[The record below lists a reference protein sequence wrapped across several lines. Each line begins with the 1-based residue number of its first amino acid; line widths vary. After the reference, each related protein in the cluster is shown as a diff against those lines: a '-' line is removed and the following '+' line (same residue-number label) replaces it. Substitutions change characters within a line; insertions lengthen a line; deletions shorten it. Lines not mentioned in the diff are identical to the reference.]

1 MQIELSERFIAQL
14 QTLLEFIAKDSLE
27 NALKFERE
35 LLARIENLISMPRKY
50 RQSIHFSN
58 PNIRDFI
65 FKGYVIPYLIDSPN
79 NKLVILGICKWNLW
93 NPSDK
98 V

>member
-14 QTLLEFIAKDSLE
+14 QALLEFIAQDSVE

-35 LLARIENLISMPRKY
+35 LSMQIENLGSMPRKY
-50 RQSIHFSN
+50 RQSIHFYD

-65 FKGYVIPYLIDSPN
+65 FKGYVVPYLIDSAN
-79 NKLVILGICKWNLW
+79 NKLVILGIRKWNLW
-93 NPSDK
+93 NPSDS
-98 V
+98 

>member
-1 MQIELSERFIAQL
+1 MQIELSQAFITQL
-14 QTLLEFIAKDSLE
+14 QALLEFIAKDNLG

-35 LLARIENLISMPRKY
+35 LIERIENLGSMPRKY

-65 FKGYVIPYLIDSPN
+65 FKGYIVPYLIDSTN
-79 NKLVILGICKWNLW
+79 NTLVILGIHKWNLW
-93 NPSDK
+93 NPS
-98 V
+98 

>member
-1 MQIELSERFIAQL
+1 MQIELSQAFITQL
-14 QTLLEFIAKDSLE
+14 QTLLEFIAQDSVE

-35 LLARIENLISMPRKY
+35 LLVRIENLDSMPRKY

-65 FKGYVIPYLIDSPN
+65 FKGYVCHIS
-79 NKLVILGICKWNLW
+79 
-93 NPSDK
+93 
-98 V
+98 

>member
-14 QTLLEFIAKDSLE
+14 QALLEFIAKDSVE
-27 NALKFERE
+27 NALRFERE
-35 LLARIENLISMPRKY
+35 LIERIENLSSMPRKY

-65 FKGYVIPYLIDSPN
+65 FKGYIVPYLIDSAS
-79 NKLVILGICKWNLW
+79 NKLVVLGIHKWNLW
-93 NPSDK
+93 NPS
-98 V
+98 

>member
-14 QTLLEFIAKDSLE
+14 QALLEFIAKDSVE
-27 NALKFERE
+27 NALRFECE
-35 LLARIENLISMPRKY
+35 LLLRIENLISMPRKY

-65 FKGYVIPYLIDSPN
+65 FKGYVVPYIIDSDN
-79 NKLVILGICKWNLW
+79 NTLVILGIHKWNLW
-93 NPSDK
+93 NPSDM
-98 V
+98 